1 MTIGKVMEVIGIP
14 HDDFSPNYL
23 CNELHGCVAIPKYP
37 QIFENAEGS
46 TWRCAYES
54 KCNGLIL
61 TAMT

>member
-1 MTIGKVMEVIGIP
+1 MDSCQSQIVPAWTMTIGKVMKVIGIP

-46 TWRCAYES
+46 T
-54 KCNGLIL
+54 
-61 TAMT
+61 